1 MIIFLSFLW
10 LFGFSFFY
18 GLSVYLWFAK
28 LRDSSTVMCIMFLL
42 ITSVFFLTK
51 SLEMPGETRLFS
63 EHFSILNFLFEC
75 ILPYV
80 FLLTIMY
87 RFKTKLFRI
96 NSLFF
101 LLFLGIFVLFYIYSQ
116 NYFLP
121 VTDLYLYVLATGM
134 IVSFTSVFFPIYT
147 NQKVSFFYFLSL
159 CFFLLGSFLY
169 TLGPDFYTVF
179 IGFTGLFYYLDF
191 RVYLN
196 RSLNQKEVVE
206 FISHYSKDGVILLDE
221 HERVIYSNKNART
234 YLNLS
239 YITINGEN
247 LDKLI
252 KFYLTQDKWLRNAIV
267 DGKTIPDKQ
276 VKSYI
281 ISSFQLNRKD
291 GLEGKIIIFR
301 PNV

>member
-1 MIIFLSFLW
+1 MTIFLSFLW

-28 LRDSSTVMCIMFLL
+28 LRDRSTFTCIIFLL
-42 ITSVFFLTK
+42 ITSIFFLTK
-51 SLEMPGETRLFS
+51 SLEIPGETRLFS
-63 EHFSILNFLFEC
+63 EQFSILNFLFEC
-75 ILPYV
+75 SLPYV

-96 NSLFF
+96 NSLFI
-101 LLFLGIFVLFYIYSQ
+101 LLFLGIFLSFYIYSH

-121 VTDLYLYVLATGM
+121 VTDLYLYVLATGV
-134 IVSFTSVFFPIYT
+134 IVSFTSVFFPIYN

-169 TLGPDFYTVF
+169 TVSPDFYTVF
-179 IGFTGLFYYLDF
+179 LGFTCLFYYLDF
-191 RVYLN
+191 RLYLN

-221 HERVIYSNKNART
+221 NERVIYSNKNART

-301 PNV
+301 PNS